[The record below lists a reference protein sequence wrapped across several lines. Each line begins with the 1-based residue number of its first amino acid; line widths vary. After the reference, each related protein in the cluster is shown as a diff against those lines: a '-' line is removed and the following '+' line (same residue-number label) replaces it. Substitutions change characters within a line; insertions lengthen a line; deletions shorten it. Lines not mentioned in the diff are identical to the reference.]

1 MKKKI
6 AGFIVASFLFV
17 SSASAAQQY
26 TVTSG
31 DTLYELAAKFGVGVE
46 QLKETNG
53 LNSDLLQLN
62 QKLTIPDVAKPTI
75 QAKKLA
81 YVDAEKLN
89 LRDGENLKA
98 QVLSVLKHGQAVE
111 VLEIGEDW
119 TKVKMGEQT
128 GYVATDYLSNN
139 LAESSRS
146 VSLMLNR
153 VKKLAGS
160 LVGTPYRWGGTTP
173 KGFDCS
179 GFTKYIMGQ
188 MGIKLPRVSGDQ
200 FNAGT
205 KVDRKDLRVGDL
217 LFFDTF
223 KKGQISHVSIYIGN
237 NKIVHSASKKVEVSD
252 LDWYL
257 AHYKYYGAKR
267 VITASG
273 E

>member
-6 AGFIVASFLFV
+6 AGFIFASFLFV

-26 TVTSG
+26 TIAPG
-31 DTLYELAAKFGVGVE
+31 DTLYEIATKFGVGVE
-46 QLKETNG
+46 QLKEKNG
-53 LNSDLLQLN
+53 LKSDVIQPN
-62 QKLTIPDVAKPTI
+62 QKISIPDGSETPA
-75 QAKKLA
+75 QAKRLA

-89 LRDGENLKA
+89 LRAEENQEA
-98 QVLSVLKHGQAVE
+98 NVLNVLNHGQAVE
-111 VLEIGEDW
+111 ILETGEEW
-119 TKVKMGEQT
+119 TKVKVGEQT
-128 GYVATDYLSNN
+128 GFVASDYLSSN

-146 VSLMLNR
+146 MSLLLNR
-153 VKKLAGS
+153 VKTLAAS

-179 GFTKYIMGQ
+179 GFTKYVMGQ
-188 MGIKLPRVSGDQ
+188 LGVKLPRVSGDQ
-200 FNAGT
+200 FHVGK

-237 NKIVHSASKKVEVSD
+237 NKIVHSASRKVEVSD
-252 LDWYL
+252 LNWYF

-267 VITASG
+267 VLTASG
-273 E
+273 K